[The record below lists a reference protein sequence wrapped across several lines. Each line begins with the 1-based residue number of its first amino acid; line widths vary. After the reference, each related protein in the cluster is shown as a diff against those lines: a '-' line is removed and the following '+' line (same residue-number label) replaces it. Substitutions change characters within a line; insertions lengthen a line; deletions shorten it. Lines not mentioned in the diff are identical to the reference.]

1 MSGLRSRMKSV
12 LITDPSGIAEI
23 EDAWRRLAE
32 LRSNAFVSPEWFRS
46 WWAHQNGSCTPLIVA
61 VHRHDG
67 SLAGVMPLVLDT
79 SSRPRAI
86 RFAGASLGDCFH
98 PAASEEDE
106 DAVAAAAMAALEEH
120 GIDRTM
126 LLLENVA
133 PGGSWWRE
141 MQEVSSLRRAA
152 VEQQK
157 NELVY
162 IPLHSLDWD
171 WDTYLAGRSKNF
183 RRRVRRREKNL
194 RRDHRV
200 ELRMSTA
207 STLEAVLER
216 FFDLHLLR
224 WSKRGRSSL
233 EAAGVKPVLTGFAA
247 AAERNGW
254 LRLSL
259 LEIDGS
265 AVAAFLGWRVGRVYA
280 FYQQGFDPAWSDH
293 SVGFVLATMMIREA
307 MAEGADE
314 FDFLLGTEDY
324 KRAFSD
330 AARLA
335 ETVVL
340 PKATSMTRLVV
351 SAEARARRASRWIA
365 DSHAFGDTARSL
377 AGMLP
382 TSRAS

>member
-1 MSGLRSRMKSV
+1 
-12 LITDPSGIAEI
+12 
-23 EDAWRRLAE
+23 
-32 LRSNAFVSPEWFRS
+32 VSPEWFRS
-46 WWAHQNGSCTPLIVA
+46 WWPHQDGTCTPLIVA
-61 VHRHDG
+61 VHRPDG
-67 SLAGVMPLVLDT
+67 TLAGVMPLVLDA

-86 RFAGASLGDCFH
+86 RFAGASIGDSFH

-141 MQEVSSLRRAA
+141 MQDVSSLRRAA

-183 RRRVRRREKNL
+183 RRRVRRREKSL
-194 RRDHRV
+194 RRDHQV
-200 ELRMSTA
+200 ELRMSTD
-207 STLEAVLER
+207 STLEADLER

-233 EAAGVKPVLTGFAA
+233 EAVGVKPVLTSFAGEA
-247 AAERNGW
+247 QRNGW

-259 LEIDGS
+259 LEVDGT

-280 FYQQGFDPAWSDH
+280 FYQQGFDPTWSDH
-293 SVGFVLATMMIREA
+293 SVGFVLATLMIREA

-330 AARLA
+330 SARLA

-340 PKATSMTRLVV
+340 PKAASMTRLVV
-351 SAEARARRASRWIA
+351 SAKAGARRAGRRIA
-365 DSHAFGDTARSL
+365 DSHAFGARARSL
-377 AGMLP
+377 GGMLP